1 MGVYIPADMRRMSY
15 TTKDARKRGSFNP
28 AGKICFSNDKRFN
41 PVDWNI
47 EKPLCAR
54 IIVGFNVGKVSTW
67 SMEDLIALVKEV
79 REKQGELPDS
89 TFIYQRGLFT
99 YTESGETT
107 EEEGGQVIIF
117 NFSVTADVFQAQM
130 VELGETIARKFEQK
144 SILLEI
150 QRAGIVQMAGMV
162 TP

>member
-1 MGVYIPADMRRMSY
+1 MSY
-15 TTKDARKRGSFNP
+15 ATKDKRKRGSFNP
-28 AGKICFSNDKRFN
+28 TGKICFSNDDRRRFN
-41 PVDWNI
+41 PVEWSD

-54 IIVGFNVGKVSTW
+54 LIVGFNVGKVATW

-89 TFIYQRGLFT
+89 TFVYQRGMFT
-99 YTESGETT
+99 YSESGETT

-130 VELGETIARKFEQK
+130 VELGEIIARRFEQK
-144 SILLEI
+144 SVILEI
-150 QRAGIVQMAGMV
+150 QRAGIVQMSGMV